1 MIRSVNKTTQASPPK
16 LINAQS
22 DGGKIGD
29 EWIANIQIWLT
40 SEEIKNM
47 HKAAH
52 AIAKLMDNEA
62 SLTAEIEWMNELLI
76 VKH

>member
-1 MIRSVNKTTQASPPK
+1 
-16 LINAQS
+16 
-22 DGGKIGD
+22 
-29 EWIANIQIWLT
+29 LT